1 MARISKKRAEALWDD
16 LRSALELSE
25 EKIAEIVKARAWE
38 PLGYESFADCW
49 ADKLSGLKLYGE
61 IRAVVVFQMFNEGA
75 SESTVREAVAGVG
88 PVESKRLKQ
97 AHAKKMSPK
106 SAAVFSTVRQH
117 TRKAPSGRRFV
128 RAELSPDEL
137 ATVKSA
143 ADFYDVSVDEFVKR
157 SVLREAAVAEAGYV
171 G

>member
-1 MARISKKRAEALWDD
+1 MAKISKKRAEALWDD

-25 EKIAEIVKARAWE
+25 EKIAEIVEARAWE

-49 ADKLSGLKLYGE
+49 ADRLSGLRLYGE
-61 IRAVVVFQMFNEGA
+61 IRAVVVFQMFDEGA
-75 SESTVREAVAGVG
+75 SVSEVADAVAEMGA
-88 PVESKRLKQ
+88 VEGKRLKQ
-97 AHAKKMSPK
+97 AHTKKMSPK

-137 ATVKSA
+137 AAVKSA

-157 SVLREAAVAEAGYV
+157 SVLREAAVAEAGYA

>member
-1 MARISKKRAEALWDD
+1 MTISKKRAEALWDD

-49 ADKLSGLKLYGE
+49 ADRLSGLKLYGE
-61 IRAVVVFQMFNEGA
+61 IRAVVVFQMFDEGA
-75 SESTVREAVAGVG
+75 TVTEVESAVAGVG
-88 PVESKRLKQ
+88 PVESKKMKV
-97 AHAKKMSPK
+97 AHSKRMPPK
-106 SAAVFSTVRQH
+106 AAAAFSTVRAH
-117 TRKAPSGRRFV
+117 PRRKPSAPRFV

-137 ATVKSA
+137 ESVKSA
-143 ADFYDVSVDEFVKR
+143 AAFYEVSVDEFVKR

-171 G
+171 S

>member
-1 MARISKKRAEALWDD
+1 MTISKKRAEALWDD

-49 ADKLSGLKLYGE
+49 ADKLSDLRLSSE
-61 IRAVVVFQMFNEGA
+61 LRAVVVFQMFDGGA
-75 SESTVREAVAGVG
+75 SESTVRKAVSDIG
-88 PVESKRLKQ
+88 PAESKRLKQ
-97 AHAKKMSPK
+97 AHTKKMSPK
-106 SAAVFSTVRQH
+106 SAARLSTVRQH
-117 TRKAPSGRRFV
+117 TRKATSGRRFV

>member
-38 PLGYESFADCW
+38 PLGYGSFADCW
-49 ADKLSGLKLYGE
+49 ADRLSGLRLYGE
-61 IRAVVVFQMFNEGA
+61 IRAVVVFQMFDEGA
-75 SESTVREAVAGVG
+75 SVSTVREAVAGVG
-88 PVESKRLKQ
+88 SVESKLLKQ
-97 AHAKKMSPK
+97 AHTNKMPPK

-143 ADFYDVSVDEFVKR
+143 AELCDVSVDEFVKR

>member
-49 ADKLSGLKLYGE
+49 ADRLSGLKLAGE
-61 IRAVVVFQMFNEGA
+61 IRAVVVYQMFDEGA
-75 SESTVREAVAGVG
+75 SVSEVVTAVSGVGAVEGGLLKSAHSKKMSSKDAAAFSTVREH
-88 PVESKRLKQ
+88 PRRK
-97 AHAKKMSPK
+97 P
-106 SAAVFSTVRQH
+106 SA
-117 TRKAPSGRRFV
+117 PRFV

-137 ATVKSA
+137 ESVKSA
-143 ADFYDVSVDEFVKR
+143 AAFYEVSVDEFVKR
-157 SVLREAAVAEAGYV
+157 SVLREAAVAESGYV
-171 G
+171 S

>member
-1 MARISKKRAEALWDD
+1 MAISKKRAEALWDD

-49 ADKLSGLKLYGE
+49 ADRLSGLNLAGE
-61 IRAVVVFQMFNEGA
+61 IRAVVVYQMFDEGA
-75 SESTVREAVAGVG
+75 SVPEVAAAVHGVG
-88 PVESKRLKQ
+88 AAEGKQLKAAHSKRL
-97 AHAKKMSPK
+97 SPK
-106 SAAVFSTVRQH
+106 SAAAAFSTVREH
-117 TRKAPSGRRFV
+117 PRRKPSAPRFV

-137 ATVKSA
+137 ESVKSA
-143 ADFYDVSVDEFVKR
+143 AAFYEVSVDEFVKR

-171 G
+171 S

>member
-1 MARISKKRAEALWDD
+1 MTISKKRAEALWDD

-25 EKIAEIVKARAWE
+25 EKIGEIVKARAWE
-38 PLGYESFADCW
+38 PLGYGSFADCW
-49 ADKLSGLKLYGE
+49 ADRLSDLRLSSE
-61 IRAVVVFQMFNEGA
+61 LRAVVVFQMFNEGA
-75 SESTVREAVAGVG
+75 TVSEVSSSVAGVG
-88 PVESKRLKQ
+88 PAESKRLKQ
-97 AHAKKMSPK
+97 SHAKKMSPK
-106 SAAVFSTVRQH
+106 SAARLSTVRQH
-117 TRKAPSGRRFV
+117 MRKAPSGRRFV

>member
-1 MARISKKRAEALWDD
+1 MAISKKRAEALWDD

-49 ADKLSGLKLYGE
+49 ADKLSDLRLSSE
-61 IRAVVVFQMFNEGA
+61 LRAVVVYQMFDEGA
-75 SESTVREAVAGVG
+75 SVLDVADAVAEMG
-88 PVESKRLKQ
+88 PVEGKRLKQ
-97 AHAKKMSPK
+97 AHTKKMSPK

-117 TRKAPSGRRFV
+117 TRKAPSGHRFV

-137 ATVKSA
+137 AAVKAA